1 MRILF
6 CARHFGA
13 FRNYESAIRT
23 LVARGHHVHL
33 TGDVPD
39 VLGGQAL
46 VERLAAGSPLVTWSM
61 APSLDGWPWHRLAGH
76 ARNGLEAV
84 RFAAPAYDSQP
95 KYRRRSM
102 PKAPWLV
109 AVLARSGGGRTL
121 AAGLLRAVERGI
133 PAPSRLVTWMR
144 AQSPDVVLLASV
156 THDGAPQMDHL
167 KTALT
172 LGLPVSL
179 PVYSWD
185 HLSGKA
191 VLHVAPSQLLV
202 WNETQRREAVELH
215 GLPAARVVVTGAYGY
230 EQWLSREPSRSRED
244 FCAACGL
251 DPARPVLVYVCSVL
265 SRPAPSEAPCVLEW
279 IRAIRASDDPALREA
294 GIVVR
299 PHPERLAEWDGVSFD
314 GLGAVALRGRNPIDP
329 DAKDE
334 YFDTLYHATAVVGI
348 VTSAFI
354 EAAVVGRPSLVI
366 EAPEFREHQE
376 GAPHYHY
383 LRDPDVGL
391 LLTAGDRAAHLRQ
404 LSAVVAGDAAAQART
419 RAFVDRFVRPPTGQS
434 SASGALV
441 AAVETLVESLVER
454 PAGAGANR
462 PRRFGYGLARLAA
475 ELLRGID
482 QVPGGQRLLRNEYD
496 RAVDAR
502 ETEVRRRRQDRAA
515 DRDLRQ
521 TQEDQERAG
530 RERAKAGRV
539 REKQARI
546 DAREQDRALLK
557 ARRGRER
564 AERPRLLEQRTRA
577 RAAEKAGSA
586 RRRRWRAVLR
596 RLGLGSPRE

>member
-13 FRNYESAIRT
+13 FRNYEPAIRA
-23 LVARGHHVHL
+23 LAGRGHQVHL

-46 VERLAAGSPLVTWSM
+46 VERLAAQSPLVTWSM
-61 APSLDGWPWHRLAGH
+61 APPLDLWRWHRLSRH
-76 ARNGLEAV
+76 VRNGLEAV
-84 RFAAPAYDSQP
+84 RFADPAYDSRP
-95 KYRRRSM
+95 KYRRRSL
-102 PKAPWLV
+102 PKAPRLV
-109 AVLARSGGGRTL
+109 AALAQSGVGRAFV
-121 AAGLLRAVERGI
+121 AALLRAAERGI
-133 PAPSRLVTWMR
+133 PAPPVLVTWMR
-144 AQSPDVVLLASV
+144 TQAPDVVLLASV

-167 KTALT
+167 KAALT

-191 VLHVAPSQLLV
+191 VLHVAPSQVLV

-215 GLPAARVVVTGAYGY
+215 GLPASRVVVTGAYGY
-230 EQWLSREPSRSRED
+230 EQWLSREPSQSRAA

-265 SRPAPSEAPCVLEW
+265 SRPAPPEAPSVLAW
-279 IRAIRASDDPALREA
+279 IRALRASTDPALRDV

-299 PHPERLAEWDGVSFD
+299 PHPERLTEWEGVSFN

-329 DAKDE
+329 AAKDE
-334 YFDTLYHATAVVGI
+334 YFDTLFHATAVVGI

-354 EAAVVGRPSLVI
+354 EAAVVGRPSLAI

-376 GAPHYHY
+376 GAPHFHY
-383 LRDPDVGL
+383 LRDPDEGL
-391 LLTAGDRAAHLRQ
+391 LLTAPDLAAHLGQ
-404 LSAVVAGDAAAQART
+404 LSAVVAGDAAAETRT
-419 RAFVDRFVRPPTGQS
+419 RAFVDRFVRPPGGQP
-434 SASGALV
+434 SASGMLV
-441 AAVETLVESLVER
+441 EAVEVLAR
-454 PAGAGANR
+454 AGTDR
-462 PRRFGYGLARLAA
+462 PRPFGYGLARLVA
-475 ELLRGID
+475 ELLRGLD
-482 QVPGGQRLLRNEYD
+482 QLPFAQRLLHNEYD
-496 RAVDAR
+496 RAVEAR
-502 ETEVRRRRQDRAA
+502 ETEVRHRRQDRAA
-515 DRDLRQ
+515 DRDFRQ
-521 TQEDQERAG
+521 AQADQERTV
-530 RERAKAGRV
+530 REQAKAGRA

-546 DAREQDRALLK
+546 DAREQDRAATK
-557 ARRGRER
+557 ALRQRER
-564 AERPRLLEQRTRA
+564 AGRQQALEQRTRA

-596 RLGLGSPRE
+596 RLGLGS

>member
-13 FRNYESAIRT
+13 FRNYEPAIQALT
-23 LVARGHHVHL
+23 GRGHQVHL

-46 VERLAAGSPLVTWSM
+46 VERLAALSPLVTWSM
-61 APSLDGWPWHRLAGH
+61 APSLDGWPWQRLTGH
-76 ARNGLEAV
+76 VRHGLEAV

-95 KYRRRSM
+95 KYRRRSL
-102 PKAPWLV
+102 PKTPWLV
-109 AVLARSGGGRTL
+109 AALAGRGWGRAL
-121 AAGLLRAVERGI
+121 AGALLRAVERGI
-133 PAPSRLVTWMR
+133 PAPPALVTWMR

-167 KTALT
+167 KAALT

-191 VLHVAPSQLLV
+191 VLHVAPSQVLV

-230 EQWLSREPSRSRED
+230 EQWLSREPSRSREA

-265 SRPAPSEAPCVLEW
+265 SRPAPPEVPSVLEW
-279 IRAIRASDDPALREA
+279 IRAIRASDDPTLRAA

-299 PHPERLAEWDGVSFD
+299 PHPERLAEWEGVSLD
-314 GLGAVALRGRNPIDP
+314 GLGSVALRGRNPIDP

-334 YFDTLYHATAVVGI
+334 YFDTLFHATAVVGI

-354 EAAVVGRPSLVI
+354 EAAVVGRPSLAI
-366 EAPEFREHQE
+366 EAPKFREHQE

-383 LRDPDVGL
+383 LRDPDAGL
-391 LLTAGDRAAHLRQ
+391 LLTSGDQTAHLTQ

-419 RAFVDRFVRPPTGQS
+419 RAFVDRFVRPPSGQP

-441 AAVETLVESLVER
+441 AAVEALADG
-454 PAGAGANR
+454 PAGAGANG

-475 ELLRGID
+475 ELLRGLD
-482 QVPGGQRLLRNEYD
+482 ELPFVQRLLRNEHD
-496 RAVDAR
+496 RTVDAR
-502 ETEVRRRRQDRAA
+502 EVEVRHRRQGRTAGHELHQA
-515 DRDLRQ
+515 E
-521 TQEDQERAG
+521 ED
-530 RERAKAGRV
+530 RERAARARAKASRV
-539 REKQARI
+539 REKQARV
-546 DAREQDRALLK
+546 DGREHDRAALK
-557 ARRGRER
+557 AQRQRER
-564 AERPRLLEQRTRA
+564 VARHQLLEQRTRA

-596 RLGLGSPRE
+596 RLGLGS